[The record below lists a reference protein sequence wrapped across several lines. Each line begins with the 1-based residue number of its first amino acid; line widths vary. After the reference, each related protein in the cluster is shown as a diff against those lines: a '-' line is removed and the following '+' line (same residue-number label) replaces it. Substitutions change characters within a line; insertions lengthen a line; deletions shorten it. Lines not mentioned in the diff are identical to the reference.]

1 MISYILFRFFIFVF
15 KLTPFWLLY
24 LQSDIIYFLVYRV
37 IGYRKKVVWQNL
49 KNSFPEK
56 TDIELKK
63 ITKGFYK
70 NLSDI
75 TVESIKGFSM
85 SKKALLK
92 RYKVLNAEIADKY
105 LAQNKS
111 VIAVASHY
119 ANWEWGVL
127 CLSLQFKHKS
137 VGLYKPLSNKYID
150 NYMKKS
156 RAAWGM
162 NLLSIRETHQYIE
175 KKNTAPSIYFMVS
188 DQSPSN
194 VDKAYWI
201 NFLNQDTACLH
212 GVENY
217 AKKYDIPVVYGHI
230 SRIKKGY
237 YEFSVSMVEPNP
249 KETADGEITKAY
261 MKILEEHILKKP
273 ENWLWSHKRWKKK
286 RTNNK

>member
-1 MISYILFRFFIFVF
+1 MITYLLFRLFVFIFWI
-15 KLTPFWLLY
+15 TPFWLLY
-24 LQSDIIYFLVYRV
+24 LQSGIVFFLMYHVF
-37 IGYRKKVVWQNL
+37 GYRKKVVWNNL
-49 KNSFPEK
+49 KKSFPEK
-56 TDIELKK
+56 SESELKK

-75 TVESIKGFSM
+75 TVESIKGLSM
-85 SKKALLK
+85 SKKTLLK
-92 RYKVLNAEIADKY
+92 RYKVLNPEILDKY
-105 LAQNKS
+105 YNQNKS

-150 NYMKKS
+150 NSMKKS

-162 NLLSIRETHQYIE
+162 NLLSIYETSKYIE
-175 KKNTAPSIYFMVS
+175 IKNTEPSIYYMIS

-194 VDKAYWI
+194 VEKAYWI

-217 AKKYDIPVVYGHI
+217 AKKFDLPVVYGHVN
-230 SRIKKGY
+230 RVKRGY
-237 YEFSVSMVEPNP
+237 YEISISLVESNP
-249 KETADGEITKAY
+249 KETAEGEITKAY
-261 MKILEEHILKKP
+261 MKILEDYILNKP
-273 ENWLWSHKRWKKK
+273 ENWLWSHNRWKGK
-286 RTNNK
+286 RS